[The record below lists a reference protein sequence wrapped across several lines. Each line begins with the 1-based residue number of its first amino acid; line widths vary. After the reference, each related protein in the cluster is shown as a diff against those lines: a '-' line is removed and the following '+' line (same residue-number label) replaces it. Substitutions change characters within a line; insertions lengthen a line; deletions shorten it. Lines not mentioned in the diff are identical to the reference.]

1 MNNPTI
7 LIVDDD
13 PNIRF
18 AFQKTFQSQK
28 YETITAAGG
37 EEAIKILEE
46 SDPSLIFMDIMM
58 PDSDGLEIL
67 KKIKNSKPDIPVVM
81 ITGFGTMQTA
91 IRAMQSGAYDYL
103 TKPLDIEKV
112 RLTAQRAL
120 ELLKMRQQ
128 LTDLQRQLLE
138 KKPKRGTELIGQNPQ
153 MQDVYKKIGVISTT
167 PNTTNILLMG
177 ETGTGKELV
186 AKAIHES
193 GQDADEPFIAIN
205 CTVLPE
211 NLLESELFGH
221 EKGAFT
227 GAENLKPGKFEIAGK
242 GTLFLDEI
250 GDMPVSLQK
259 KLLRVIQ
266 ERTFERLGSNKP
278 ISVGARIIASTH
290 HDLAKAVKQD
300 HFREDLYYRLKV
312 IEILLPPLRER
323 MDDIPV
329 LADYFLEKYN
339 KRFGKNISQISLEV
353 MDALSQF
360 NFPGNIR
367 ELENLIERAV
377 ALERGNSLTP
387 HAFPAELFNTQNLQK
402 IDIPII
408 DQKFNIAKKAVVEA
422 FEKKF
427 LIRRLQE
434 TSGNV
439 TEAARISGI
448 ERQSFQRLMKK
459 YNLSSRNFLHH

>member
-1 MNNPTI
+1 MNAPTI

-13 PNIRF
+13 PKICF

-37 EEAIKILEE
+37 EEAIRMLGERN
-46 SDPSLIFMDIMM
+46 PSLIFMDIMM
-58 PDSDGLEIL
+58 PDADGLEIL

-91 IRAMQSGAYDYL
+91 IQAMQSGAYDYL

-128 LTDLQRQLLE
+128 LTELQRQLLE
-138 KKPKRGTELIGQNPQ
+138 QKPKRGTELIGQNPQ

-193 GQDADEPFIAIN
+193 GQYADEPFVAIN

-211 NLLESELFGH
+211 SLLESELFGH
-221 EKGAFT
+221 EKGSFT
-227 GAENLKPGKFEIAGK
+227 GADNTKPGKFEIAGK

-250 GDMPVSLQK
+250 GDMPESLQK

-278 ISVGARIIASTH
+278 ILVGARIIASTH
-290 HDLAKAVKQD
+290 HDLAQAVKKGQ
-300 HFREDLYYRLKV
+300 FREDLYYRLKV
-312 IEILLPPLRER
+312 IEILLPPLRQR
-323 MDDIPV
+323 MDDIPG
-329 LADYFLEKYN
+329 LAYYFLEKYN
-339 KRFGKNISQISLEV
+339 NRFEKNITQISMEV
-353 MDALSQF
+353 MDAFSQF

-367 ELENLIERAV
+367 ELENMIERAV

-387 HAFPAELFNTQNLQK
+387 PAFPAELFNTHNLQK

-408 DQKFNIAKKAVVEA
+408 DQNFNAAKKAVLGA

-434 TSGNV
+434 SGGNV

-459 YNLSSRNFLHH
+459 YNLSSQKFRHP

>member
-1 MNNPTI
+1 MNAPTI

-13 PNIRF
+13 PKICF

-37 EEAIKILEE
+37 EEAIKILGE
-46 SDPSLIFMDIMM
+46 SNPSLIFMDIMM
-58 PDSDGLEIL
+58 PDGDGLEIL

-91 IRAMQSGAYDYL
+91 IQAMQSGAYDYL

-128 LTDLQRQLLE
+128 LTELQRQLLE
-138 KKPKRGTELIGQNPQ
+138 QKPKRGTELIGQNPQ

-167 PNTTNILLMG
+167 PNTTNVLLMG

-193 GQDADEPFIAIN
+193 GQYADEPFVAIN

-221 EKGAFT
+221 EKGSFT
-227 GAENLKPGKFEIAGK
+227 GADNTKPGKFEIAGQ

-250 GDMPVSLQK
+250 GDMPESLQK

-266 ERTFERLGSNKP
+266 ERTFERLGSNKS
-278 ISVGARIIASTH
+278 ILVGARIIASTH
-290 HDLAKAVKQD
+290 HDLDQAVKKDQ
-300 HFREDLYYRLKV
+300 FREDLYYRLKV
-312 IEILLPPLRER
+312 IEILLPPLRQR
-323 MDDIPV
+323 MDDIPL
-329 LADYFLEKYN
+329 LAYYFLEKYN
-339 KRFGKNISQISLEV
+339 KRFGKNITQISMEV
-353 MDALSQF
+353 MDAFSQF

-367 ELENLIERAV
+367 ELENMIERAV

-387 HAFPAELFNTQNLQK
+387 YAFPAELFNTHDLQK

-408 DQKFNIAKKAVVEA
+408 DQNFNAAKKAVLEA

-434 TSGNV
+434 TRGNV

-459 YNLSSRNFLHH
+459 YNLSSRNFLRR